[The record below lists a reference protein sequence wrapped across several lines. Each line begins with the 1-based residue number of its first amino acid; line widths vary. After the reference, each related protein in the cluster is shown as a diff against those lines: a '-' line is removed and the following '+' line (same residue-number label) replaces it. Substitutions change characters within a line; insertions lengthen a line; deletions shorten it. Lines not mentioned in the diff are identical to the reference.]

1 MWEGGLT
8 FFLTLFYKREICKPG
23 ASTKKRTS
31 KRAVKKEA
39 SSLSIRPQREEDHVK
54 EHLVLHQFV
63 PQQHFPNGLLLSLMK
78 RLMDE
83 RLGAMEYSPACS
95 SVATELSESI
105 KEAAK
110 GLSNG
115 RYKLICCVA
124 IGQLRNSAVSCS
136 SRGVWSPDTD
146 TFTEYLFKNQHLFAL
161 CVLFAVYQ
169 E

>member
-1 MWEGGLT
+1 MMQET
-8 FFLTLFYKREICKPG
+8 FKP
-23 ASTKKRTS
+23 AATTKKRIS
-31 KRAVKKEA
+31 NRAVKKET
-39 SSLSIRPQREEDHVK
+39 SSLSTRPQQAEDLVK
-54 EHLVLHQFV
+54 ERLMLHQSV
-63 PQQHFPNGLLLSLMK
+63 PDQRFPSGLVLSLMK
-78 RLMDE
+78 RLVDE

-95 SVATELSESI
+95 AVATELSESI

-110 GLSNG
+110 SLSNG

-136 SRGVWSPDTD
+136 SRGIWSPDTD

>member
-1 MWEGGLT
+1 MMQET
-8 FFLTLFYKREICKPG
+8 FKP
-23 ASTKKRTS
+23 AATTKKRIS
-31 KRAVKKEA
+31 NRAVKKET
-39 SSLSIRPQREEDHVK
+39 SSLSTRPQQAESVPDQRFPSG
-54 EHLVLHQFV
+54 LV
-63 PQQHFPNGLLLSLMK
+63 LSLMK
-78 RLMDE
+78 RLVDE

-95 SVATELSESI
+95 AVATELSESI

-110 GLSNG
+110 SLSNG

-136 SRGVWSPDTD
+136 SRGIWSPDTD